1 MLKRLIC
8 FIFAF
13 CTILNISDF
22 ALNTSNE
29 FLVLGEDT
37 EKICDVLKLTEKELS
52 NICKENYI
60 TYFAINKNNTKQI
73 KLTEKETE
81 FSKKIGNLT
90 HLSDDTALILT
101 EEALI
106 PEGVSGQ
113 VVNKNGQKFVKT
125 EVETN
130 DSGGKFIITNFI
142 TVSDKKLYTLSFYT
156 NSSLDTSYIEDIF
169 ETFNEDGFYNEK
181 EASSPIIYVI
191 WIGIILLIISAAFI
205 IYTIVKDIKNP

>member
-1 MLKRLIC
+1 MLKRLVC

-13 CTILNISDF
+13 CTILNISVF
-22 ALNTSNE
+22 ALETSNE

-37 EKICDVLKLTEKELS
+37 EKICNVLNLTKKELD

-90 HLSDDTALILT
+90 HLSDDTALTLT

-130 DSGGKFIITNFI
+130 DSGGKFIITTYI
-142 TVSDKKLYTLSFYT
+142 TVSDKKLYTLNFYT
-156 NSSLDTSYIEDIF
+156 KSSLDTSYIEEIF
-169 ETFNEDGFYNEK
+169 ESFNEKGFYNETEPK
-181 EASSPIIYVI
+181 TAIIYVI
-191 WIGIILLIISAAFI
+191 WIAVILLIIGAAFI
-205 IYTIVKDIKNP
+205 IYTIIKDIKNP

>member
-13 CTILNISDF
+13 CTILNISVF

-125 EVETN
+125 EVETT

-142 TVSDKKLYTLSFYT
+142 TVSNKKLYTLSFYT
-156 NSSLDTSYIEDIF
+156 KSSLDTSYIEDIF

-181 EASSPIIYVI
+181 EPSSPIIYVI

-205 IYTIVKDIKNP
+205 IYTIIKDIKNP

>member
-13 CTILNISDF
+13 CTILNISVF

>member
-8 FIFAF
+8 FIFTF
-13 CTILNISDF
+13 CTILNISVF

-37 EKICDVLKLTEKELS
+37 KKICDVLKLTEKELS

-169 ETFNEDGFYNEK
+169 ETFNEDSFYNEK

-205 IYTIVKDIKNP
+205 IYTIIKDIKNP

>member
-8 FIFAF
+8 FIFTF
-13 CTILNISDF
+13 CTILNISVF

-205 IYTIVKDIKNP
+205 IYTIIKDIKNP

>member
-8 FIFAF
+8 FIFTF
-13 CTILNISDF
+13 CTILNISVF

-37 EKICDVLKLTEKELS
+37 KKICDVLKLTEKELS

-205 IYTIVKDIKNP
+205 IYTIIKDIKNP